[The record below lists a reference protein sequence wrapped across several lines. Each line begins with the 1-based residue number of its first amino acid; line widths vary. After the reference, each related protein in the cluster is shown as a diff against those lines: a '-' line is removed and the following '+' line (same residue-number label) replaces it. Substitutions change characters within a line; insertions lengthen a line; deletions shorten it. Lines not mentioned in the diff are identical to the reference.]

1 MKRASKITASLCF
14 IGGAY
19 QVFFIW
25 FETGGGP
32 RALQPSPLKVKVKLH
47 SGWTRHHRLP
57 ACRAL
62 SLKMCLRPQ
71 AKTCW
76 IWMFRF
82 FVCFFPLTAAAVHE
96 KPCEAVKRLLLF
108 PLPTNGGAF
117 HGNQGA
123 VTHKV
128 RRKVRAK
135 GSSPITSQVS
145 LFFFCCQLRESSVIS
160 LISGGNS
167 NGRSAVHVYRGG
179 MDKQHRHVRCCAA
192 NKPPRWPHDS
202 GYTWKWVKTRKAREN
217 AGDVAEDSWWRNCV
231 YFKLQLFLLAD
242 LLHSA
247 SFVCF
252 SHRILQC
259 LMPDSGDFAKKRGRC
274 Y

>member
-1 MKRASKITASLCF
+1 MYFSSDLRQGVGRGLSSRPPSKSKWNCTAGGRAIIVYRRVARSAWKCVYVRRQNMLNMDV
-14 IGGAY
+14 Y
-19 QVFFIW
+19 
-25 FETGGGP
+25 
-32 RALQPSPLKVKVKLH
+32 
-47 SGWTRHHRLP
+47 
-57 ACRAL
+57 
-62 SLKMCLRPQ
+62 
-71 AKTCW
+71 
-76 IWMFRF
+76 F

-108 PLPTNGGAF
+108 PLRTNGGAF

-123 VTHKV
+123 VTHKA

-145 LFFFCCQLRESSVIS
+145 LFCFFLLPAAGELCDFSDFRREQQR
-160 LISGGNS
+160 
-167 NGRSAVHVYRGG
+167 RSAVHVYRGG

-192 NKPPRWPHDS
+192 NKPPRWPDDS

-247 SFVCF
+247 SFFCF
-252 SHRILQC
+252 SHQILQC